1 MKTLYE
7 VLNVDLSQQYTKERK
22 LSVLS
27 TMGLDSDLMLEVED
41 AVAEM
46 DIPEDD
52 DRYHWIQ
59 IFGRQSGADL
69 LTIGK
74 VQPENMLAMAGLG
87 ADDYTPLLTRA
98 FAMVLGDPLLSSI
111 NKPQFDAAMRELLP
125 EVAGWSDD
133 RKEQVGGTFLAVWRA
148 CAFGGAAPSPSPSRM
163 LLNYQQQRTDVF
175 ISCTG

>member
-87 ADDYTPLLTRA
+87 ADDFKEAVKVATN
-98 FAMVLGDPLLSSI
+98 FARSLNTQTI
-111 NKPQFDAAMRELLP
+111 EAEKELNTNTID
-125 EVAGWSDD
+125 EAIV
-133 RKEQVGGTFLAVWRA
+133 
-148 CAFGGAAPSPSPSRM
+148 
-163 LLNYQQQRTDVF
+163 
-175 ISCTG
+175 